1 MYRRLRR
8 HTCTGAGRKPETKR
22 MIEHI
27 SYPAA
32 LAAGLLSF
40 FSPCVLPLVP
50 SYFMFITGSSLEEMA
65 APSMVVRTRIIVATL
80 AFVLGFSTIFILMGA
95 SASYLSVLLQGART
109 YVRIIGGLL
118 IIVLGLHLIGVFRIR
133 ALDFDRHV
141 HFKDKPL
148 HFLGA
153 FLVGMAFGA
162 GWSPCIGPLLGSILI
177 LASSQETVTQG
188 IWLLSIYSAGL
199 ALPFMVL
206 SITISYA
213 VRFIRRTARAL
224 RYINVMAGLL
234 LIVTGVLLVTDK
246 FYLLTAYF

>member
-1 MYRRLRR
+1 
-8 HTCTGAGRKPETKR
+8 
-22 MIEHI
+22 MIEEI
-27 SYPAA
+27 SYTAA
-32 LAAGLLSF
+32 LVAGLLSF

-50 SYFMFITGSSLEEMA
+50 SYFMFITGSSLDEMK
-65 APSMVVRTRIIVATL
+65 APSMVVRSKIILATL
-80 AFVLGFSTIFILMGA
+80 AFVLGFSTVFILMGA
-95 SASYLSVLLQGART
+95 SASYLSALLQGARS
-109 YVRIIGGLL
+109 YVRVIGGLF

-133 ALDFDRHV
+133 ALEFDKRV
-141 HFKDKPL
+141 HIKDRPL
-148 HFLGA
+148 HVVGA

-188 IWLLSIYSAGL
+188 IGLLSVYSAGL
-199 ALPFMVL
+199 ALPFIVL

-213 VRFIRRTARAL
+213 VGFIRRTTKAL
-224 RYINVMAGLL
+224 RYINMAAGFL